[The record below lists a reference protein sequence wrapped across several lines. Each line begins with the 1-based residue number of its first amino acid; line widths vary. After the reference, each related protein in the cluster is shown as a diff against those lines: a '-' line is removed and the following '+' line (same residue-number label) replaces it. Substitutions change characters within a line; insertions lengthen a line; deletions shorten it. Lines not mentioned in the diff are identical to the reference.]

1 MKLSDLAKG
10 AARRA
15 AMILPAALLAS
26 LLITGARQA
35 LSDVELRHGQGL
47 LWQVQRAGS
56 MPSYLF
62 GTMHSTDQ
70 NVVTLPAKVAEAFFS
85 ADSLSVEVIMT
96 QSAQMQLA
104 LSMILSD
111 GRTLEQIVGPTL
123 FEKLAIVGAT
133 YGLQPAQL
141 QRLKPWALTAMLS
154 TPPSELARRRSGGVA
169 LDQMLQEEAKRRGIR
184 IHQLETPEEQI
195 ATLEAL
201 FEEDQRSAL
210 QEVIDNNARVEE
222 MFESMRRSYLAGDL
236 NAFYDLMIEHTAG
249 GDRALVESVLEGPI
263 YARNERMVARM
274 AERLR
279 DGNAFIAVG
288 ALHLPGER
296 GILHLLEQQG
306 FAVRRLY

>member
-141 QRLKPWALTAMLS
+141 QRLKPWALTAPAPQALGVDRHAQHAAQRAGA
-154 TPPSELARRRSGGVA
+154 TTLWRRGAGPDVAGRPSDAAYGSISWRLPKSRSRHWRPSSKRISARPCRRSSTTMPVSRRCSSPCGGA
-169 LDQMLQEEAKRRGIR
+169 IWR
-184 IHQLETPEEQI
+184 
-195 ATLEAL
+195 AT
-201 FEEDQRSAL
+201 
-210 QEVIDNNARVEE
+210 
-222 MFESMRRSYLAGDL
+222 
-236 NAFYDLMIEHTAG
+236 
-249 GDRALVESVLEGPI
+249 
-263 YARNERMVARM
+263 
-274 AERLR
+274 
-279 DGNAFIAVG
+279 
-288 ALHLPGER
+288 
-296 GILHLLEQQG
+296 
-306 FAVRRLY
+306 